1 MSINNFI
8 IFYIVPTFR
17 VGTHTPDAPASSPET
32 SKHLSF
38 PRSSVGMHTGYFT
51 TSMSSYRLNQGIY
64 LHHSPEQRGNVYPGY
79 SSACTQDAERL
90 PGRSH
95 ALRGNAYPGHSQDAG
110 ASLHAFPRRAWERS
124 GSSVRFIQQL
134 PRQSTGFI
142 QRLPDRS
149 AGFTLIEV
157 LVAML
162 VLALGLLGLA
172 GLQASALKNNQSAYY
187 RSQATQLAYD
197 IADRMRAN
205 LTEAKKFNT
214 SQYDSDVL
222 SPASAANQS
231 ACTTV
236 ANTCTPA
243 QMAQQDIFEW
253 YGDVTS
259 FLPMGQATINA
270 SGSLY
275 TVTINWDDN
284 HDGNVNNND
293 PNFVMSFQL

>member
-8 IFYIVPTFR
+8 I
-17 VGTHTPDAPASSPET
+17 S
-32 SKHLSF
+32 SF
-38 PRSSVGMHTGYFT
+38 PRSAWERTPRT
-51 TSMSSYRLNQGIY
+51 LQRPDRKCQNTS
-64 LHHSPEQRGNVYPGY
+64 
-79 SSACTQDAERL
+79 
-90 PGRSH
+90 RSC
-95 ALRGNAYPGHSQDAG
+95 ALRGNANPGGGSQDAG

-124 GSSVRFIQQL
+124 GMSA
-134 PRQSTGFI
+134 GFI

-284 HDGNVNNND
+284 HDGNVDNND